1 MSAVTPLGIPDV
13 GPRRL
18 ADLPAPSLVTELPG
32 PNARAAIA
40 RDRAVVSPSMG
51 RVYPLVPARAEG
63 CVVEDVDGNRFLD
76 ANAGIAVNSTGHCH
90 PTVVDAIQRQS
101 EKLLH
106 YCSSDWYLPVYAQ
119 LCERLVATAP
129 AGMGAAQ
136 VFLGNSGTEAVEGA
150 IKLARYATRR
160 PNVIAFLGAF
170 HGRSLGS
177 LGLTASK
184 SKYRGGFGAMPAG
197 TLHAPYGDADHIERV
212 LFEHLTAPDDVA
224 AIIAEPIQGE
234 GGYVVPPAD
243 FWPALRRICS
253 EHGIVLIADEVQ
265 SGIGRTGRMWA
276 IEHEPVT
283 PDVILAGKGIASGL
297 PLSAI
302 IAREGLMSW
311 GPGKHGST
319 FGGNPVAC
327 AAAVATLDL
336 VERGLMANAASIGTR
351 LLAGL
356 HAMAARHD
364 AIVDVRGRG
373 LMIGVEF
380 ADHDAA
386 AAIEQR
392 CFETGLLVLTCGRS
406 AIRIAPPLVIDADRA
421 DKVLS
426 IFERVVS
433 EVSASGL

>member
-1 MSAVTPLGIPDV
+1 MSAVTPLPIPD
-13 GPRRL
+13 GGTHRL
-18 ADLPAPSLVTELPG
+18 ADLPAPHLVTELPG

-40 RDRAVVSPSMG
+40 RDRAVASPSMG
-51 RVYPLVPARAEG
+51 RVYPLVPARAAG
-63 CVVEDVDGNRFLD
+63 CVIEDVDGNRFLD

-90 PTVVDAIQRQS
+90 PDVVDAIQRQS
-101 EKLLH
+101 ATLLH
-106 YCSSDWYLPVYAQ
+106 YCSSDWYLPIYTEV
-119 LCERLVATAP
+119 CERLVATAP
-129 AGMGAAQ
+129 AEMGAAQ

-197 TLHAPYGDADHIERV
+197 VHHAPYGDAEHIERV

-234 GGYVVPPAD
+234 GGYVVPPPE
-243 FWPALRRICS
+243 FLPALRRICD

-276 IEHEPVT
+276 IEHEAVT

-336 VERGLMANAASIGTR
+336 VERDLIANATAIGTR

-356 HAMAARHD
+356 RALAARQD
-364 AIVDVRGRG
+364 SVVDVRGRG

-380 ADHDAA
+380 ADHDTAA
-386 AAIEQR
+386 SIERR
-392 CFETGLLVLTCGRS
+392 CFEAGLLVLTCGRA
-406 AIRIAPPLVIDADRA
+406 AIRIAPPLVIDAVQA
-421 DKVLS
+421 DTLLT
-426 IFERVVS
+426 IFEAVVRR
-433 EVSASGL
+433 